1 MPFSKLTEY
10 PVTPASIVADH
21 GHLSIHWLQPI
32 VSPQYHGCCSPNI
45 FRKFSL
51 SNPDAPWYWYIYLHD
66 WVIFFGQI
74 LGFIFQ
80 HHVSHVTKINPATIG
95 FSHDSPKIHQ

>member
-1 MPFSKLTEY
+1 MGGTNEYVPDSQNVEIIKIIKQESKN
-10 PVTPASIVADH
+10 PAGSNQTSDK
-21 GHLSIHWLQPI
+21 PI
-32 VSPQYHGCCSPNI
+32 PY
-45 FRKFSL
+45 
-51 SNPDAPWYWYIYLHD
+51 APWYWYIYLHD